1 MIYAF
6 PDSELGSVSD
16 LPVVMA
22 VGDFGLAN
30 RHPIAFLATLTLAF
44 NKMQAAS
51 ILPWPPLPRA
61 TLPLS
66 VPSPLPRPLP
76 RPLLLCNG
84 PWLRADRSGRVL
96 VGGICFKKNVRDMID
111 TC

>member
-16 LPVVMA
+16 LPVVMD

-44 NKMQAAS
+44 NKM
-51 ILPWPPLPRA
+51 
-61 TLPLS
+61 
-66 VPSPLPRPLP
+66 
-76 RPLLLCNG
+76 
-84 PWLRADRSGRVL
+84 
-96 VGGICFKKNVRDMID
+96 
-111 TC
+111 